1 MSSYQRVIVEG
12 NLGRDPEVRTTQA
25 GKSVTTFSVAVNER
39 RGQDA
44 GHTEWF
50 NCVCWEK
57 TAEVAGQYL
66 HKGDQVLLE
75 GRLQTREWQDRD
87 GQQRRTT
94 ELIVDRLILQS
105 NRQGG
110 SSGGSSG
117 SDYSSGTGG
126 RGSAPAAPHAPTA
139 PDPGGEASSW
149 GADSDIPF

>member
-1 MSSYQRVIVEG
+1 MSSYQRVIIEG
-12 NLGRDPEVRTTQA
+12 NLGRDPEVRQTA
-25 GKSVTTFSVAVNER
+25 SGKSVTSFSVAVNER

-57 TAEVAGQYL
+57 TAEIAGQYL

-105 NRQGG
+105 SKQG
-110 SSGGSSG
+110 SSAGNNS
-117 SDYSSGTGG
+117 SSGTGG
-126 RGSAPAAPHAPTA
+126 RGGAPAAPVAPVA
-139 PDPGGEASSW
+139 PAVSETSASASGW
-149 GADSDIPF
+149 GDDEILF

>member
-1 MSSYQRVIVEG
+1 VNNYQRIIIEG
-12 NLGRDPEVRTTQA
+12 NLGRDPEVRQTA
-25 GKSVTTFSVAVNER
+25 SGKSVTSFSVAVNER

-66 HKGDQVLLE
+66 RKGDQVLLE

-105 NRQGG
+105 SIQG
-110 SSGGSSG
+110 SSAGNNS
-117 SDYSSGTGG
+117 SSGTGG
-126 RGSAPAAPHAPTA
+126 RGGAPAAPVALVAPAVSETSA
-139 PDPGGEASSW
+139 SGWGEA
-149 GADSDIPF
+149 DIPF

>member
-1 MSSYQRVIVEG
+1 MSSYQRVIIEG
-12 NLGRDPEVRTTQA
+12 NLGRDPEVRTTQS
-25 GKSVTTFSVAVNER
+25 GKSVTSFSVAVNER

-57 TAEVAGQYL
+57 TAEIAGQYL

-105 NRQGG
+105 SKQGG
-110 SSGGSSG
+110 TSGGSSG
-117 SDYSSGTGG
+117 SS
-126 RGSAPAAPHAPTA
+126 SAPAGRGAAPASPAA
-139 PDPGGEASSW
+139 PDPGAEASSW

>member
-1 MSSYQRVIVEG
+1 VSSYQRVIIEG
-12 NLGRDPEVRTTQA
+12 NLGRDPEVRQTA
-25 GKSVTTFSVAVNER
+25 SGKSVTSFSVAVNER

-57 TAEVAGQYL
+57 TAEIAGQYL

-105 NRQGG
+105 SKQG
-110 SSGGSSG
+110 SSAGNNS
-117 SDYSSGTGG
+117 SSGTGG
-126 RGSAPAAPHAPTA
+126 RGGAPAAPVAPVA
-139 PDPGGEASSW
+139 PAVSETSASASGW
-149 GADSDIPF
+149 GDDEILF

>member
-1 MSSYQRVIVEG
+1 MSSYQRVIVQG
-12 NLGRDPEVRTTQA
+12 NVGRDPEVRQTA
-25 GKSVTTFSVAVNER
+25 SGKSVTSFSVAVNER

-57 TAEVAGQYL
+57 TAEIAGQYL

-105 NRQGG
+105 SKQG
-110 SSGGSSG
+110 SSAGNNS
-117 SDYSSGTGG
+117 SSGTGG
-126 RGSAPAAPHAPTA
+126 RGGAPAAPVAPVA
-139 PDPGGEASSW
+139 PAVSETSASASGW
-149 GADSDIPF
+149 GDDDIPF